1 MGGQPKSK
9 ASSWS
14 SAEVGR
20 LWRNPPKPS
29 RENKPRGRRNPRR
42 LRRGGCSTNHFP
54 IAVVGAKAFPIV
66 QAYGARLG
74 MKPHSPHASS
84 LGKGQDL
91 SEHATAESLAPPID
105 RRVHA
110 HQVRLLS

>member
-1 MGGQPKSK
+1 SGTSEARGAGLRLCAAGQGGHQVEHTDSK
-9 ASSWS
+9 GAHLYN
-14 SAEVGR
+14 A
-20 LWRNPPKPS
+20 
-29 RENKPRGRRNPRR
+29 
-42 LRRGGCSTNHFP
+42 STNHFP
-54 IAVVGAKAFPIV
+54 LAVVGEKAFPLV

-74 MKPHSPHASS
+74 MKPHPPHASS